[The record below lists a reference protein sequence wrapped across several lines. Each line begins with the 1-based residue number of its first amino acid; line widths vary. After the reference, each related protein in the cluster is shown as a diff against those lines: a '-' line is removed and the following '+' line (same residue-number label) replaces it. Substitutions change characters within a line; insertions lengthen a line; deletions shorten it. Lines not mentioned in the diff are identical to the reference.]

1 MTLLISFRRKSS
13 LEQSWPEASW
23 KVTSLG
29 FKFKTY
35 EFIFKQ
41 TLVTLKF
48 MIASKSL
55 KMGSKMYVLKAR
67 SLSVLLFVDHFL
79 VFLLKK
85 FSPQSL
91 KFISILHKVSTSY
104 YMTSNLQ

>member
-41 TLVTLKF
+41 SNTGYLKVHDSIKELENGVQDVCIEGTLIVSTLVCGPLLGLLVEEVLTPEPEIYKY
-48 MIASKSL
+48 IA
-55 KMGSKMYVLKAR
+55 
-67 SLSVLLFVDHFL
+67 
-79 VFLLKK
+79 
-85 FSPQSL
+85 
-91 KFISILHKVSTSY
+91 
-104 YMTSNLQ
+104 